1 MNSGEPKTQP
11 FHGFYIIRKHM
22 ILIFFFFL
30 RNKKALDM
38 SQLRWNLPIL
48 KTKYRSQNSKSY
60 LAAIFLSL
68 RMNKRER
75 ERERDPAE
83 DVQVGLSGAGFA
95 KLFYYMQK

>member
-1 MNSGEPKTQP
+1 
-11 FHGFYIIRKHM
+11 
-22 ILIFFFFL
+22 
-30 RNKKALDM
+30 M

-60 LAAIFLSL
+60 LAAIFPSL

-75 ERERDPAE
+75 ERERERDPAK